1 VISLD
6 ESDQLLAAKVAFAMR
21 LARTAL
27 NMSQAEFGEMMG
39 VSKPTIV
46 RIENLETPVKL
57 AFYSK
62 MVKLLAI
69 RGLRVDAITPEGVSV
84 DANEAAVLRL
94 VRQIEEGK
102 AKRSRKS
109 RQEVSKKTK
118 GGSDPQSGQ

>member
-1 VISLD
+1 MISLD

>member
-1 VISLD
+1 MISLD

-69 RGLRVDAITPEGVSV
+69 RGLRVDAITPEGVSLE
-84 DANEAAVLRL
+84 ANKAAVLRL